1 MDCERGR
8 GEGALHRWL
17 ICFKIQALQITM
29 SVGPLRPPPGGD
41 ETDAAT
47 YGKRNSGR
55 RRNQGRLE
63 FAVPFA

>member
-8 GEGALHRWL
+8 GVEVLHRWL

-29 SVGPLRPPPGGD
+29 SVGQLRPPSGGD

-47 YGKRNSGR
+47 
-55 RRNQGRLE
+55 
-63 FAVPFA
+63 